1 MSARQVVRSRLS
13 FFFSIGGTPAP
24 DNFLLRE
31 RTPVP
36 DRHLRFSTRSDLPPH
51 TRSDLP
57 PRTRYPTSNY
67 RSSSDNTHRPPIDA
81 LNISTHPDS
90 WPGPDRTRGLVRT
103 GWVIHTPVLDSHL
116 RGPTNL
122 TPGCSC
128 GVNVFGHITLN
139 TPVLVRSLK
148 LRLRPV
154 STWMGDCLGEYRLL
168 LTFCL
173 FCTAL
178 MSVYV
183 GRLRA
188 TFVIFLRGPNLLT
201 FFHSATGRDRSECL
215 TIFLSTFS
223 TFQTSAGF
231 CQVGKAN
238 PGSFASAGT
247 HLQDFYRISTGFCSY
262 FCHLFKSP

>member
-1 MSARQVVRSRLS
+1 M
-13 FFFSIGGTPAP
+13 
-24 DNFLLRE
+24 
-31 RTPVP
+31 
-36 DRHLRFSTRSDLPPH
+36 
-51 TRSDLP
+51 P
-57 PRTRYPTSNY
+57 PRTRNPTSVT
-67 RSSSDNTHRPPIDA
+67 RSSSNNTHRPG
-81 LNISTHPDS
+81 HV
-90 WPGPDRTRGLVRT
+90 TRGPVRT

-122 TPGCSC
+122 TPGCSR
-128 GVNVFGHITLN
+128 GVNVYGHITLN

-247 HLQDFYRISTGFCSY
+247 HLSRLFYFDRPTTRTPIE
-262 FCHLFKSP
+262 LLPE